1 MIPLLIAASDP
12 YAIFERA
19 REVWASQ
26 RYPSV
31 VSYDVTVTAENG
43 GKPEQRHYHEYWSS
57 TNDRVYVK
65 PPISDEQLAHP
76 YKPSPGVNFYGWNIG
91 GPRAGTGLRD
101 LIGIP
106 VLSPNYSFGISTYVP
121 PSQLTPA
128 QIVAEIR
135 REYHDPAPQ
144 KVSTLE
150 QQTGLKTIAL
160 VTSSA
165 HAYRITLV
173 GIEPDHQHGRA
184 YHLSL
189 APLRDP
195 LKYRLR
201 DLWIDTSTYQTER
214 ARIGANFTDTA
225 TQNIP
230 WVVRFEQ
237 IDDATY
243 IESEDAEQPIVGYHG
258 RMYSHYTVS
267 FGMPVPAA
275 LAQFSDLTS
284 VTAPLSEP

>member
-1 MIPLLIAASDP
+1 MIPLLTAAIDP
-12 YAIFERA
+12 YAIYERA
-19 REVWASQ
+19 REVWTSQ

-31 VSYDVTVTAENG
+31 VSYAVSVTAG
-43 GKPEQRHYHEYWSS
+43 DAGTQEQRHYHEYWSS
-57 TNDRVYVK
+57 GNDRVYVK

-76 YKPSPGVNFYGWNIG
+76 YKPSAGVAFYGWNIG

-101 LIGIP
+101 LIGVP
-106 VLSPNYSFGISTYVP
+106 VLAPNYSFGISTYVP
-121 PSQLTPA
+121 SSQLTPA
-128 QIVAEIR
+128 EIVSEIR
-135 REYHDPAPQ
+135 REYHDPAPR
-144 KVSTLE
+144 KISTLE

-165 HAYRITLV
+165 HAYRIALI
-173 GIEPDHQHGRA
+173 GIEAEEHGRA

-225 TQNIP
+225 TQNVP
-230 WVVRFEQ
+230 WMVRFQQ
-237 IDDATY
+237 IGGATY
-243 IESEDAEQPIVGYHG
+243 IEREDAEHAIVGYHG
-258 RMYSHYTVS
+258 LMYSRYSVS
-267 FGMPVPAA
+267 FSTVGPAV
-275 LAQFSDLTS
+275 LPQFSDLTT
-284 VTAPLSEP
+284 VTAPLTEP

>member
-1 MIPLLIAASDP
+1 MIPLLFAAPDP
-12 YAIFERA
+12 YAIYERA

-31 VSYDVTVTAENG
+31 VSYAVNVKAERG
-43 GKPEQRHYHEYWSS
+43 GKSEQRHYHEYWSS
-57 TNDRVYVK
+57 ANNRVYVK

-91 GPRAGTGLRD
+91 GPRVGTGLRD
-101 LIGIP
+101 LIGVP
-106 VLSPNYSFGISTYVP
+106 VLAPNYSFGISTYVP

-135 REYHDPAPQ
+135 REYRDPAPQ

-165 HAYRITLV
+165 HAYRIALV
-173 GIEPDHQHGRA
+173 GIESEEHGRA

-189 APLRDP
+189 TPLRDP
-195 LKYRLR
+195 LKYRLC

-230 WVVRFEQ
+230 WMVRFQQ
-237 IDDATY
+237 IDGATY
-243 IESEDAEQPIVGYHG
+243 IEREDAELPIVGYHG
-258 RMYSHYTVS
+258 LMYSRYTVS
-267 FGMPVPAA
+267 FGTPARA
-275 LAQFSDLTS
+275 VLPQFSDLTS
-284 VTAPLSEP
+284 VTAPLTEP